1 MGNVY
6 LDELVELTQFIE
18 CENTFDR
25 VPETWWRYM
34 WINKREIWLE
44 NVQRVSILAKW
55 ILDSNDKQTHNGHN
69 TKDYFYYFYFLVFFT
84 TSSLSWTLSSYRK
97 ISFVALNIVLRL
109 CLTRKSQSRKSSLA
123 KNVYACSAM
132 LNLLYVTWSPI
143 DQSDIFR
150 QWGFSSNLQHI
161 RTFRGLLLAWSGR
174 NVSRKSNN
182 SYGCECQG
190 LIVDYLI

>member
-1 MGNVY
+1 MCKECQSLQNEY
-6 LDELVELTQFIE
+6 LIVTSS
-18 CENTFDR
+18 
-25 VPETWWRYM
+25 
-34 WINKREIWLE
+34 KRIMDII
-44 NVQRVSILAKW
+44 QKIIL
-55 ILDSNDKQTHNGHN
+55 L
-69 TKDYFYYFYFLVFFT
+69 FLFFWCFF

-97 ISFVALNIVLRL
+97 LSFVALNIVLKL
-109 CLTRKSQSRKSSLA
+109 CLTRKPQSRKSSLA

-150 QWGFSSNLQHI
+150 QWGFSSKLQHI
-161 RTFRGLLLAWSGR
+161 RTFRGLLLAWSR
-174 NVSRKSNN
+174 RKASRKSNN

>member
-1 MGNVY
+1 MCKECQSLQNEY
-6 LDELVELTQFIE
+6 LIVTSS
-18 CENTFDR
+18 
-25 VPETWWRYM
+25 
-34 WINKREIWLE
+34 KRIMDII
-44 NVQRVSILAKW
+44 QKIIL
-55 ILDSNDKQTHNGHN
+55 L
-69 TKDYFYYFYFLVFFT
+69 FLFFGVFF

-97 ISFVALNIVLRL
+97 LSFVALDIVLKL
-109 CLTRKSQSRKSSLA
+109 CLTRKPQSRKSSLA

-150 QWGFSSNLQHI
+150 QWGFSSKLQHI
-161 RTFRGLLLAWSGR
+161 RIFRGLLLAWSGR
-174 NVSRKSNN
+174 NASRKSNN

>member
-1 MGNVY
+1 MCKECQSLQNEY
-6 LDELVELTQFIE
+6 LIVTSS
-18 CENTFDR
+18 
-25 VPETWWRYM
+25 
-34 WINKREIWLE
+34 KRIMDII
-44 NVQRVSILAKW
+44 QKIIL
-55 ILDSNDKQTHNGHN
+55 L
-69 TKDYFYYFYFLVFFT
+69 FLFFGVFF

-97 ISFVALNIVLRL
+97 LSFVTLNIVLKL
-109 CLTRKSQSRKSSLA
+109 CLTRKPQSRKSSLA

-132 LNLLYVTWSPI
+132 SNLLYVTWSPI

-150 QWGFSSNLQHI
+150 QWGFSSKLQHI

-174 NVSRKSNN
+174 NASRKSNN

>member
-1 MGNVY
+1 MCKECQSLQNEY
-6 LDELVELTQFIE
+6 LIVTSS
-18 CENTFDR
+18 
-25 VPETWWRYM
+25 
-34 WINKREIWLE
+34 KRIMDII
-44 NVQRVSILAKW
+44 QKIIL
-55 ILDSNDKQTHNGHN
+55 L
-69 TKDYFYYFYFLVFFT
+69 FLLFWCFF

-97 ISFVALNIVLRL
+97 LSFVALNIVLKL
-109 CLTRKSQSRKSSLA
+109 CLTRKPQSRKSSPA

-150 QWGFSSNLQHI
+150 QWGFSSKLQHI

-174 NVSRKSNN
+174 NASRKSNN

>member
-1 MGNVY
+1 MCK
-6 LDELVELTQFIE
+6 E
-18 CENTFDR
+18 CQSLQNEYSIVTSS
-25 VPETWWRYM
+25 
-34 WINKREIWLE
+34 KRIMDII
-44 NVQRVSILAKW
+44 QKIIL
-55 ILDSNDKQTHNGHN
+55 L
-69 TKDYFYYFYFLVFFT
+69 FLFFWCFF

-97 ISFVALNIVLRL
+97 LSFVALNIVLKL
-109 CLTRKSQSRKSSLA
+109 CLTRKPQSRKSSPA

-150 QWGFSSNLQHI
+150 QWGFSSKLQHI

-174 NVSRKSNN
+174 NASRKSNN
-182 SYGCECQG
+182 SYGCECQS

>member
-1 MGNVY
+1 MCKECQSLQNEY
-6 LDELVELTQFIE
+6 LIVTSS
-18 CENTFDR
+18 
-25 VPETWWRYM
+25 
-34 WINKREIWLE
+34 KRIMDII
-44 NVQRVSILAKW
+44 QKIIL
-55 ILDSNDKQTHNGHN
+55 L
-69 TKDYFYYFYFLVFFT
+69 FLFFWCFF

-97 ISFVALNIVLRL
+97 LSFVALNIVLKL
-109 CLTRKSQSRKSSLA
+109 CLTRKPQSRKSSVA

-150 QWGFSSNLQHI
+150 QWGFSSKLQHI
-161 RTFRGLLLAWSGR
+161 RTFRGLLLAWSR
-174 NVSRKSNN
+174 RKASRKSNN

>member
-1 MGNVY
+1 MCKECQSLQNEY
-6 LDELVELTQFIE
+6 LIVTSS
-18 CENTFDR
+18 
-25 VPETWWRYM
+25 
-34 WINKREIWLE
+34 KRIMDII
-44 NVQRVSILAKW
+44 QKIIL
-55 ILDSNDKQTHNGHN
+55 L
-69 TKDYFYYFYFLVFFT
+69 FLFFGVFFT
-84 TSSLSWTLSSYRK
+84 PSLSWTLSSYRK
-97 ISFVALNIVLRL
+97 LSFVALNIVLKL
-109 CLTRKSQSRKSSLA
+109 CLTRKPQSRKSSVA

-150 QWGFSSNLQHI
+150 QWGFSSKLQHI

-174 NVSRKSNN
+174 NASRKSNN

>member
-1 MGNVY
+1 MGNIY

-18 CENTFDR
+18 CENAFDR
-25 VPETWWRYM
+25 VPEKWWRYM

-44 NVQRVSILAKW
+44 NVQRVSIPAKW
-55 ILDSNDKQTHNGHN
+55 VLDSNVKQTHNGHN

-97 ISFVALNIVLRL
+97 INFVALNIVLKL

-143 DQSDIFR
+143 DQSEIFR

-161 RTFRGLLLAWSGR
+161 RTLRGLLLAWSGR
-174 NVSRKSNN
+174 NASRKSNN

>member
-1 MGNVY
+1 MCKECQSLQNEY
-6 LDELVELTQFIE
+6 LIVTSS
-18 CENTFDR
+18 
-25 VPETWWRYM
+25 
-34 WINKREIWLE
+34 KRIMDII
-44 NVQRVSILAKW
+44 QKIIL
-55 ILDSNDKQTHNGHN
+55 L
-69 TKDYFYYFYFLVFFT
+69 FLFFGVFF

-97 ISFVALNIVLRL
+97 LSFVALNIVLKL
-109 CLTRKSQSRKSSLA
+109 CLTRKPQSRKSSLA

-150 QWGFSSNLQHI
+150 QWGFSSKLQHI
-161 RTFRGLLLAWSGR
+161 RTLRGLLLAWSRR
-174 NVSRKSNN
+174 NASRKSNN

>member
-1 MGNVY
+1 MCK
-6 LDELVELTQFIE
+6 E
-18 CENTFDR
+18 CQSLQNEYSIVTSS
-25 VPETWWRYM
+25 
-34 WINKREIWLE
+34 KRTMDII
-44 NVQRVSILAKW
+44 QKIIL
-55 ILDSNDKQTHNGHN
+55 L
-69 TKDYFYYFYFLVFFT
+69 FLFFGVFF

-97 ISFVALNIVLRL
+97 LSFVALNIVLKL
-109 CLTRKSQSRKSSLA
+109 CLTRKPQSRKSSVA

-150 QWGFSSNLQHI
+150 QWGFSSKLQHI
-161 RTFRGLLLAWSGR
+161 RTFRGLLLAWSR
-174 NVSRKSNN
+174 RKASRKSNN

>member
-1 MGNVY
+1 MCKECQSLQNEY
-6 LDELVELTQFIE
+6 LIVTSS
-18 CENTFDR
+18 
-25 VPETWWRYM
+25 
-34 WINKREIWLE
+34 KRIMDII
-44 NVQRVSILAKW
+44 QKIIL
-55 ILDSNDKQTHNGHN
+55 L
-69 TKDYFYYFYFLVFFT
+69 FLFFGVFF

-97 ISFVALNIVLRL
+97 LSFVALNIVLML
-109 CLTRKSQSRKSSLA
+109 CLTRKPQSRKSSLA

-143 DQSDIFR
+143 DQSDIFH
-150 QWGFSSNLQHI
+150 QWGFSSKLQHI

-174 NVSRKSNN
+174 NASRKSNN

>member
-1 MGNVY
+1 MCKECQSLQNEY
-6 LDELVELTQFIE
+6 LIVTSS
-18 CENTFDR
+18 
-25 VPETWWRYM
+25 
-34 WINKREIWLE
+34 KRIMDII
-44 NVQRVSILAKW
+44 QKIIL
-55 ILDSNDKQTHNGHN
+55 L
-69 TKDYFYYFYFLVFFT
+69 FLFFWCFF

-97 ISFVALNIVLRL
+97 LSFVALNIVLKL
-109 CLTRKSQSRKSSLA
+109 CLTRKPQSRKSSPA

-150 QWGFSSNLQHI
+150 QWGFSSKLQHI

-174 NVSRKSNN
+174 NASRKSNK

>member
-1 MGNVY
+1 MCKECQSLQNEY
-6 LDELVELTQFIE
+6 LIVTSS
-18 CENTFDR
+18 
-25 VPETWWRYM
+25 
-34 WINKREIWLE
+34 KRIMDII
-44 NVQRVSILAKW
+44 QKIIL
-55 ILDSNDKQTHNGHN
+55 L
-69 TKDYFYYFYFLVFFT
+69 FLFFGVFF

-97 ISFVALNIVLRL
+97 LSFVALNIVLKL
-109 CLTRKSQSRKSSLA
+109 CLTRKPQSRKSSLA

-150 QWGFSSNLQHI
+150 QWGFSSKLQHI

-174 NVSRKSNN
+174 NASPKSNN

-190 LIVDYLI
+190 LIVDYLL

>member
-1 MGNVY
+1 MCK
-6 LDELVELTQFIE
+6 E
-18 CENTFDR
+18 CQSLQNEYSIVTSS
-25 VPETWWRYM
+25 
-34 WINKREIWLE
+34 KRIMDII
-44 NVQRVSILAKW
+44 QKIIL
-55 ILDSNDKQTHNGHN
+55 L
-69 TKDYFYYFYFLVFFT
+69 FLFFGVFFT
-84 TSSLSWTLSSYRK
+84 LSLSWTLSSYRK
-97 ISFVALNIVLRL
+97 LSFVALNIVLKL
-109 CLTRKSQSRKSSLA
+109 CLTRKPQSRKSSPA

-150 QWGFSSNLQHI
+150 QWGFSSKLQHI

-174 NVSRKSNN
+174 NASRKSNN

>member
-1 MGNVY
+1 MCK
-6 LDELVELTQFIE
+6 E
-18 CENTFDR
+18 CQSLQNEYSIVTSS
-25 VPETWWRYM
+25 
-34 WINKREIWLE
+34 KRIMDII
-44 NVQRVSILAKW
+44 QKIIL
-55 ILDSNDKQTHNGHN
+55 L
-69 TKDYFYYFYFLVFFT
+69 FLFFGVFF

-97 ISFVALNIVLRL
+97 LSFVALNIVLKL
-109 CLTRKSQSRKSSLA
+109 CLTRKPQSRKSSVA

-150 QWGFSSNLQHI
+150 QWGFSSKLQHI
-161 RTFRGLLLAWSGR
+161 RTFRGLLLAWSR
-174 NVSRKSNN
+174 RKASRKSNN

>member
-1 MGNVY
+1 MCK
-6 LDELVELTQFIE
+6 E
-18 CENTFDR
+18 CQSLQNEYSIVTSS
-25 VPETWWRYM
+25 
-34 WINKREIWLE
+34 KRIMDII
-44 NVQRVSILAKW
+44 QKIIL
-55 ILDSNDKQTHNGHN
+55 L
-69 TKDYFYYFYFLVFFT
+69 FLFFGVFF

-97 ISFVALNIVLRL
+97 LSFVALNIVLKL
-109 CLTRKSQSRKSSLA
+109 CLTRKPQSRKSSLA

-150 QWGFSSNLQHI
+150 QWGFSSKLQHV
-161 RTFRGLLLAWSGR
+161 RTFRGLLLAWSR
-174 NVSRKSNN
+174 RKASRKSNN

>member
-1 MGNVY
+1 MCKECQSLQNEY
-6 LDELVELTQFIE
+6 LIVTSS
-18 CENTFDR
+18 
-25 VPETWWRYM
+25 
-34 WINKREIWLE
+34 KRIMDII
-44 NVQRVSILAKW
+44 QKIIL
-55 ILDSNDKQTHNGHN
+55 L
-69 TKDYFYYFYFLVFFT
+69 FLFFWCFF

-97 ISFVALNIVLRL
+97 LSFVALNIVLKL
-109 CLTRKSQSRKSSLA
+109 CLTRKPQSRKSSPA

-150 QWGFSSNLQHI
+150 QWGFSSKLQHI

-174 NVSRKSNN
+174 NASRKSNN
-182 SYGCECQG
+182 SYGCECQS